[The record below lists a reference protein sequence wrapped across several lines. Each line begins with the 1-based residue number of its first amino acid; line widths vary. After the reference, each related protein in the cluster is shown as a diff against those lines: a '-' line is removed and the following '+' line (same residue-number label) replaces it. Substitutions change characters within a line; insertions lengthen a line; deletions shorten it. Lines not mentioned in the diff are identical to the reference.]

1 MNIFVISGEQRWD
14 NAGAGNNTQWNTDTA
29 GVFPSIIL
37 KGGEKRKAKGSK
49 MKQREA
55 KKKKREENGSK
66 GKQKLSKRSIRKRWG
81 ETGSEGKKSRIRETL
96 NLSTNADSIT
106 IANRE
111 KKLDGRIYLI
121 LFIFF
126 AGGPTF
132 FLWRLKHTETGIN
145 GHKQTKTNIIGKRLV
160 VVVGRGGWGLGIGRK
175 YKI

>member
-14 NAGAGNNTQWNTDTA
+14 NAGAGNNTQWNKHTA

-37 KGGEKRKAKGSK
+37 KGGERGKAKGSK

-81 ETGSEGKKSRIRETL
+81 ETGSEGKKSRVRETL

-111 KKLDGRIYLI
+111 NKS
-121 LFIFF
+121 
-126 AGGPTF
+126 
-132 FLWRLKHTETGIN
+132 
-145 GHKQTKTNIIGKRLV
+145 
-160 VVVGRGGWGLGIGRK
+160 
-175 YKI
+175 